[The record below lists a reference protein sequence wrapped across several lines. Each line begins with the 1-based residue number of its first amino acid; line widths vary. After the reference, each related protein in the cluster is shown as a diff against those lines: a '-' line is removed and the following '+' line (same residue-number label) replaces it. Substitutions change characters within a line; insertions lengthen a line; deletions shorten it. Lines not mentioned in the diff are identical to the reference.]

1 MQGVTPTLRVR
12 SWRWLL
18 IGAAATLGSVGC
30 SVPKAITSSATTTA
44 PPDRDGAI
52 GAPFEIDGIE
62 TVVLG
67 VEAYDQS
74 SLGFP
79 RLRVL
84 VRTENMSGRASD
96 NPEVELRC
104 DEPSAPSDWYAGTSW
119 EPGGAIGAAEVRQ
132 GDRRVPAQARDH
144 GTAVPACDVHVA
156 DLAVHPRRPGR
167 ARDDRGVEGCVRG
180 AGIDDRSKCGRRAGR
195 SIAHHRGDQP
205 APGRRPAQR
214 TGGLTRS
221 GISAGRRPPHT
232 GRPWRVPGPGCSSSI
247 GGRSVRRGRASATA
261 ARARPQARR
270 RARARPRGGGP
281 APAIPR
287 AARPRSRRGSM
298 PRGCRRR
305 STRSSARPC

>member
-1 MQGVTPTLRVR
+1 MQGVTPTLRVHP
-12 SWRWLL
+12 WHWLL

-30 SVPKAITSSATTTA
+30 SVPKAVTSSATTTA

-119 EPGGAIGAAEVRQ
+119 QPGGAIGAAEVRQ
-132 GDRRVPAQARDH
+132 GEVIVGFPHKPAITARQYPLATCTSPILRFTPGGPAVLGTTEASKGASAGGHRRPIEVRSPCRSIH
-144 GTAVPACDVHVA
+144 RSS
-156 DLAVHPRRPGR
+156 PRRSTGPGAPTRSTNRR
-167 ARDDRGVEGCVRG
+167 ADPQRHLRRSASASHRSAVARTRAGLFEFDRWPQPQTRTCIGHGSSRSAASPTSSTSASSWWRPSTCNPTGSPPTVP
-180 AGIDDRSKCGRRAGR
+180 AGIDAAGL
-195 SIAHHRGDQP
+195 P
-205 APGRRPAQR
+205 
-214 TGGLTRS
+214 
-221 GISAGRRPPHT
+221 
-232 GRPWRVPGPGCSSSI
+232 
-247 GGRSVRRGRASATA
+247 
-261 ARARPQARR
+261 
-270 RARARPRGGGP
+270 
-281 APAIPR
+281 
-287 AARPRSRRGSM
+287 
-298 PRGCRRR
+298 
-305 STRSSARPC
+305 